1 MAHITNKGAVFALF
15 MAIITAL
22 CFLGPTR
29 VQGQEPAD
37 RYTVT
42 NLVSSA
48 FGPAE
53 NSDSSL
59 VNPWGMAHD
68 PAEGPWWVADEG
80 KGRATLYNDAGLS
93 FPSFAPLVVVIPKTP
108 GLVNDYSTP
117 SGIVY
122 NGTKDFELAPG
133 VPSRFIF
140 VTRDGSIAGWNS
152 EQDRYEAVLVVD
164 NSPEAIY
171 TGATI
176 AFVDGQPVLYVA
188 NFGQKRVDAFGPD
201 FSMFPLQE
209 KAFIDPFLPDGFSPY
224 NVQAINNE
232 VWVTFAMIGTDQR
245 RELPGQG
252 LGYVDVFDTKGSLL
266 LRLEHGPWLD
276 APWGIAQAPDSGF
289 GKYSNAVLIGNAGS
303 GRIAAFDVVSGFFL
317 GFLKDS
323 KNELIAIPGLHGL
336 GFGNGGL
343 AGQTTALYY
352 TAGSSEKQNF
362 FGLITSNSAP

>member
-323 KNELIAIPGLHGL
+323 KNELITIPGLHGL